1 MARLEVIHV
10 EDGFCRGMLEDLK
23 QYASIP
29 DGSRDAMLQRILRN
43 ASLRVQEYADRPFLE
58 TKLRVTVGVPEGT
71 GIVRLYMGGGDIESC
86 VDAAGEHVPNDPLAD
101 GRLQVFRRGVAVTV
115 TYTTRPTEGD
125 REALY
130 HTVLRYA
137 TADYDGATTEELNNI
152 LSEARQ

>member
-1 MARLEVIHV
+1 MPRLEIIHV

-29 DGSRDAMLQRILRN
+29 DDSRDAMLQRILRN
-43 ASLRVQEYADRPFLE
+43 AALRVQEYADRPFLE
-58 TKLRVTVGVPEGT
+58 TTLRVTAVVPEGT
-71 GIVRLYMGGGDIESC
+71 GIVRLYMGGGDISGC
-86 VDAAGEHVPNDPLAD
+86 ADAAGDFGRFDPLPG
-101 GRLQVFRRGVAVTV
+101 GRVLCYQRGIPVTI
-115 TYTTRPTEGD
+115 TYTTQPSEGD

-137 TADYDGATTEELNNI
+137 TADYDGAETQELNAI

>member
-1 MARLEVIHV
+1 MPRLEVIHV

-29 DGSRDAMLQRILRN
+29 DESRDAMLTRILRN
-43 ASLRVQEYADRPFLE
+43 AALRVQEYADRPFLE
-58 TKLRVTVGVPEGT
+58 TTLRVTAVPDAGN
-71 GIVRLYMGGGDIESC
+71 GIVRLYMGGGDIEGC
-86 VDAAGEHVPNDPLAD
+86 TDAAGDFVPFDPLPG
-101 GRLQVFRRGVAVTV
+101 GRLLVYRRNAPVSI

-137 TADYDGATTEELNNI
+137 TADYDGAETQELNQI

>member
-1 MARLEVIHV
+1 MPRLEVIQV

-29 DGSRDAMLQRILRN
+29 DDSRDAMLSRILRN
-43 ASLRVQEYADRPFLE
+43 AALRVQEYTDRPFLV
-58 TKLRVTVGVPEGT
+58 TQLRVTAVPNPGN
-71 GIVRLYMGGGDIESC
+71 GIVRLYMGGGQIDGCTDPSG
-86 VDAAGEHVPNDPLAD
+86 DFVPFDPLPG
-101 GRLQVFRRGVAVTV
+101 GRLLVYRRDTPVTI
-115 TYTTRPTEGD
+115 TYTTAPTDGD

-137 TADYDGATTEELNNI
+137 TADYDGAQTQELNAI

>member
-29 DGSRDAMLQRILRN
+29 DDSRDAMLQRILRN
-43 ASLRVQEYADRPFLE
+43 AALRVQEYADRPFLE
-58 TKLRVTVGVPEGT
+58 TQCRVTADVPMAG
-71 GIVRLYMGGGDIESC
+71 GIVQLYMGGGDIDEC
-86 VDAAGEHVPNDPLAD
+86 VDADGEFMRFDPLP
-101 GRLQVFRRGVAVTV
+101 GGKVQCFRRGVPVSI
-115 TYTTRPTEGD
+115 TYTTRPTDGD

-137 TADYDGATTEELNNI
+137 TADYDGAETKELNQI
-152 LSEARQ
+152 LTEARQ

>member
-29 DGSRDAMLQRILRN
+29 DDSRDAMLQRILRN
-43 ASLRVQEYADRPFLE
+43 AALRVQEYADRPFLE
-58 TKLRVTVGVPEGT
+58 TQLRVTAAVPEDT
-71 GIVRLYMGGGDIESC
+71 GIVRLYMGGGEIDGC
-86 VDAAGEHVPNDPLAD
+86 VDAAGDFVPFDPLPG
-101 GRLQVFRRGVAVTV
+101 GRLLLYRRGIPVTV
-115 TYTTRPTEGD
+115 TYTTQPTDGD

-137 TADYDGATTEELNNI
+137 TADYDGAETKELNSI

>member
-1 MARLEVIHV
+1 MPRLEVIHV

-29 DGSRDAMLQRILRN
+29 DDSRDAMLQRILRN
-43 ASLRVQEYADRPFLE
+43 AALRVQEYADRPFLE
-58 TKLRVTVGVPEGT
+58 TTLRLTAEVPAGT
-71 GIVRLYMGGGDIESC
+71 GIVSLYMGGGDISGC
-86 VDAAGEHVPNDPLAD
+86 TDAAGEFVRFDPLPG
-101 GRLQVFRRGVAVTV
+101 GRVQLFQREIAVTI
-115 TYTTRPTEGD
+115 TYTTKPTEWD

-137 TADYDGATTEELNNI
+137 TADYDGAETKELNAI

>member
-29 DGSRDAMLQRILRN
+29 DDSRDAMLARILRN
-43 ASLRVQEYADRPFLE
+43 AALRVQEYADRPFLE
-58 TKLRVTVGVPEGT
+58 TQLRVTAEVPEGT
-71 GIVRLYMGGGDIESC
+71 GIVRLYMGGGDIDGC
-86 VDAAGEHVPNDPLAD
+86 TDAAGEFVRFDPLPD
-101 GRLQVFRRGVAVTV
+101 GRLQLYRRGIHVTV

-137 TADYDGATTEELNNI
+137 TADYDGAETQELNRI

>member
-1 MARLEVIHV
+1 MARLEVISV

-29 DGSRDAMLQRILRN
+29 DDSRDAMLQRILRN
-43 ASLRVQEYADRPFLE
+43 AALRVQEYADRPFLA
-58 TKLRVTVGVPEGT
+58 TQVRVTAVVPEGN
-71 GIVRLYMGGGDIESC
+71 GIVRLYMGGGTVTGC
-86 VDAAGEHVPNDPLAD
+86 TDADGEFVPFDPLPG
-101 GRLQVFRRGVAVTV
+101 GRLQLYRRGIPVTV
-115 TYTTRPTEGD
+115 TYTTEPTDGD

-137 TADYDGATTEELNNI
+137 TADYDGAETQELNSI

>member
-1 MARLEVIHV
+1 MARLEVISV

-29 DGSRDAMLQRILRN
+29 DDSRDAMLTRILRN
-43 ASLRVQEYADRPFLE
+43 AALRVQEYADRPFLE
-58 TKLRVTVGVPEGT
+58 TTVKVTAVVPEGN
-71 GIVRLYMGGGDIESC
+71 GVVRLYMGGGDISGC
-86 VDAAGEHVPNDPLAD
+86 TDAEGVFVPFDPLPG
-101 GRLQVFRRGVAVTV
+101 GRVLVYRRGIPVAI
-115 TYTTRPTEGD
+115 TYTTSPTDGD

-137 TADYDGATTEELNNI
+137 TADYDGAETQELNKI

>member
-1 MARLEVIHV
+1 MPRLEVIHV

-29 DGSRDAMLQRILRN
+29 DDSRDAMLQRILRN
-43 ASLRVQEYADRPFLE
+43 AALRVQEYADRPFLE
-58 TKLRVTVGVPEGT
+58 TTLRLTAEVPAGT
-71 GIVRLYMGGGDIESC
+71 GIVRLYMGGGDISGC
-86 VDAAGEHVPNDPLAD
+86 TDAAGDFVRFDPLPG
-101 GRLQVFRRGVAVTV
+101 GRVLCYQRGIPVTI
-115 TYTTRPTEGD
+115 TYTTQPSEGD

-137 TADYDGATTEELNNI
+137 TADYDGAETQELNAI